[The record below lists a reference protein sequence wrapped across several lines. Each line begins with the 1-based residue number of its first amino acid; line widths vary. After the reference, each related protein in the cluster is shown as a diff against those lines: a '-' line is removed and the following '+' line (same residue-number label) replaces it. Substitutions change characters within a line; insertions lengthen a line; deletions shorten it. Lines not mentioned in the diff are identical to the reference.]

1 MTGAILQLAAKG
13 AQDTFLVGKSEIT
26 FFKTVYRRHTNFSIE
41 TIEQIFDNEVKF
53 GQRIRCLIDRKGD
66 LLSNLYLK
74 IKLDKL
80 KQDCSNNN
88 HSYWIN
94 SIGHALIKSMDIKI
108 GGLLI
113 DRQFGEWL
121 EIWGE
126 LTQNEEK
133 RTGYFEMIGKTSDG
147 LSTIN
152 RSKFEGPLQL
162 YVPLNF
168 WFCKNVGLALP
179 LIALQYHE
187 VELFVEIRPF
197 DECYITTTGTKL
209 TQDKNYLSM
218 SLLADYIFLDAE
230 ERKSFAQKEHEYLI
244 EQVQHSTHF
253 SFSSSSGQTNIPIN
267 FNHPIKELI
276 WILKRTDIG
285 DFKTDPCN
293 CNNVISYG
301 NDWFNFSDTIGTIHG
316 FDDTFENAVLLLN
329 GSERFSTMDA
339 DYFRLVQT
347 YVRHSRIPSKQIY
360 VYSFALRPEEYQPTG
375 TCNYSR
381 IDNSILNLKFH
392 SCTNINYTAEIYA
405 TNYNVLRIK
414 GGMAGIA
421 YSN

>member
-80 KQDCSNNN
+80 EQDCASNN

-133 RTGYFEMIGKTSDG
+133 RVGYFEMIGKTSDG

-197 DECYITTTGTKL
+197 DECYITTTGSKL
-209 TQDKNYLSM
+209 TQDNKYLSM

-253 SFSSSSGQTNIPIN
+253 SFSTSSGQTNIPIN

-301 NDWFNFSDTIGTIHG
+301 NDWFNFSDTVGTIHG

-329 GSERFSTMDA
+329 GSQRFTTMDA

-381 IDNSILNLKFH
+381 IDNSLLNLKFN
-392 SCTNINYTAEIYA
+392 SSNDINYTAEIYA

>member
-1 MTGAILQLAAKG
+1 MTGAILQLAARG

-41 TIEQIFDNEVKF
+41 TIEQIFNNEVKF
-53 GQRIRCLIDRKGD
+53 GQRLRCLIDRKGD

-74 IKLDKL
+74 INLGEL
-80 KQDCSNNN
+80 KQDCNNNN

-94 SIGHALIKSMDIKI
+94 SIGHALIKSMEIKI

-113 DRQFGEWL
+113 DKQYGEWL

-133 RTGYFEMIGKTSDG
+133 RVGYFEMIGKTSDG

-152 RSKFEGPLQL
+152 RNKFKGPLQL

-168 WFCKNVGLALP
+168 WFCKNVGLSLP
-179 LIALQYHE
+179 LIALQYHD
-187 VELFVEIRPF
+187 VEIIIETRDF
-197 DECYITTTGTKL
+197 NECYITNSGVKL
-209 TQDKNYLSM
+209 APNNSYLSM
-218 SLLADYIFLDAE
+218 TLLADYIFLDSE

-244 EQVQHSTHF
+244 EQVQHSTFNNF
-253 SFSSSSGQTNIPIN
+253 SPSSSNINIPIN

-285 DFKTDPCN
+285 EFKTDPCN
-293 CNNVISYG
+293 CNNIISYG

-316 FDDTFENAVLLLN
+316 FDDTFK
-329 GSERFSTMDA
+329 
-339 DYFRLVQT
+339 
-347 YVRHSRIPSKQIY
+347 VRIY
-360 VYSFALRPEEYQPTG
+360 Y
-375 TCNYSR
+375 
-381 IDNSILNLKFH
+381 
-392 SCTNINYTAEIYA
+392 
-405 TNYNVLRIK
+405 
-414 GGMAGIA
+414 
-421 YSN
+421 

>member
-74 IKLDKL
+74 IKLGEL
-80 KQDCSNNN
+80 EQDCSNSV
-88 HSYWIN
+88 HSFWIN

-113 DRQFGEWL
+113 DRQYGEWL

-126 LTQNEEK
+126 LTQKEEK

-152 RSKFEGPLQL
+152 RDKFKGPLQL

-168 WFCKNVGLALP
+168 WFCKNIGLSLP
-179 LIALQYHE
+179 LIALQYHD

-197 DECYITTTGTKL
+197 DECYITNDGSKL
-209 TQDKNYLSM
+209 TQKNSYLSM
-218 SLLADYIFLDAE
+218 SLLTDYIFLDAE

-244 EQVQHSTHF
+244 EQIQHSTHF
-253 SFSSSSGQTNIPIN
+253 SFSTASGQTNIPIN

-285 DFKTDPCN
+285 EYKVDPCA
-293 CNNVISYG
+293 CNNIISYG
-301 NDWFNFSDTIGTIHG
+301 NDWFNFSDKVGVIHG
-316 FDDTFENAVLLLN
+316 FDDTFEDAVLLLN
-329 GSERFSTMDA
+329 GSQRFSKMDA

-360 VYSFALRPEEYQPTG
+360 IYSFALRPEEYQPTG

-381 IDNSILNLKFH
+381 IDNSTLNLTFH
-392 SCTNINYTAEIYA
+392 SCNDIKYTAEIYGV
-405 TNYNVLRIK
+405 NYNVLRIK

>member
-26 FFKTVYRRHTNFSIE
+26 FFKTIYRRHTNFSIE
-41 TIEQIFDNEVKF
+41 TIEQIFNNEVKF
-53 GQRIRCLIDRKGD
+53 GQRLRCLIDRKGD

-74 IKLDKL
+74 INLGEL
-80 KQDCSNNN
+80 KQDCNNN

-94 SIGHALIKSMDIKI
+94 SIGHALIKSMEIKI

-113 DRQFGEWL
+113 DKQYGEWL

-133 RTGYFEMIGKTSDG
+133 RVGYFEMIGKTSDG

-152 RSKFEGPLQL
+152 RDKFKGPLQL

-168 WFCKNVGLALP
+168 WFCKNVGLSLP
-179 LIALQYHE
+179 LIALQYHD
-187 VELFVEIRPF
+187 VEIIIETRDF
-197 DECYITTTGTKL
+197 NECYITNTGAKL
-209 TQDKNYLSM
+209 APNNSYLSM
-218 SLLADYIFLDAE
+218 TLLADYIFLDSE

-244 EQVQHSTHF
+244 EQVQHSTFNNF
-253 SFSSSSGQTNIPIN
+253 SPSASNINIPIN

-285 DFKTDPCN
+285 EFKTDPCN
-293 CNNVISYG
+293 CNNIISYG

-316 FDDTFENAVLLLN
+316 FDDTFKSANLLLN
-329 GSERFSTMDA
+329 GSERFKKMDA

-381 IDNSILNLKFH
+381 IDSSMLNITFNS
-392 SCTNINYTAEIYA
+392 CANIKYDASIYA
-405 TNYNVLRIK
+405 VNYNVLRVK